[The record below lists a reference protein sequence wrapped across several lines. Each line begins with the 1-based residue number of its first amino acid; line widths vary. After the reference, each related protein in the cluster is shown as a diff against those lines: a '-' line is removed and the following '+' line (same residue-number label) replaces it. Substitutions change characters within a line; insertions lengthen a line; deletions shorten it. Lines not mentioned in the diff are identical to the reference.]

1 MSKISTKFL
10 SHIFKVLN
18 IFTIILITNFSMLSN
33 ANAGAQ
39 KEEELTHAVRSAL
52 VKAIADGGYAN
63 TTNLFHTPDEQQV
76 FEAWKTKVSSRL
88 HKRIPND
95 ILRHDL
101 IDNIY
106 YEAKRAGLEPELVLG
121 LIQVESGFK
130 KYAIS
135 VVSAR
140 GLMQVMP
147 FWTRTIGN
155 GDVSALFNPQVN
167 LRYGCTILRHYL
179 DREKGNLY
187 LALGRY
193 NGSRGQ
199 PQYPNAIRGAW
210 DMWKRVTN

>member
-1 MSKISTKFL
+1 MKSKMYSKSKNYKFIL
-10 SHIFKVLN
+10 P
-18 IFTIILITNFSMLSN
+18 IILLLFNIKICY
-33 ANAGAQ
+33 AGAQ
-39 KEEELTHAVRSAL
+39 KEEDLTYAVRSAL
-52 VKAIADGGYAN
+52 AKAISDGGYAN
-63 TTNLFHTPDEQQV
+63 TTNLFHTSEQKKT
-76 FEAWKTKVSSRL
+76 FESWKNKVSLRL
-88 HKRIPND
+88 QKRIPND
-95 ILRHDL
+95 TLRHDL

-135 VVSAR
+135 IVSAR

-155 GDVSALFNPQVN
+155 GDIPALFNPQVN

-179 DREKGNLY
+179 DRENGNLY

-199 PQYPNAIRGAW
+199 PQYPNAVRTAW
-210 DMWKRVTN
+210 ENWKKNISE

>member
-1 MSKISTKFL
+1 MLKFYNQVFL
-10 SHIFKVLN
+10 SI
-18 IFTIILITNFSMLSN
+18 TIILTLIFLPINNSY
-33 ANAGAQ
+33 AGAQ
-39 KEEELTHAVRSAL
+39 KEEELTHAVRGAL
-52 VKAIADGGYAN
+52 AKAIADGGYAN
-63 TTNLFHTPDEQQV
+63 TFNLFYTEKEREA
-76 FEAWKTKVSSRL
+76 FENWKNKVSLRL
-88 HKRIPND
+88 QKRILHD
-95 ILRHDL
+95 TLRSDL
-101 IDNIY
+101 IENIY

-140 GLMQVMP
+140 GLMQVMQ
-147 FWTRTIGN
+147 FWTKTIGN

-199 PQYPNAIRGAW
+199 PQYPNAVRAAW
-210 DMWKRVTN
+210 DTWKKTTQ